1 MKKTIIA
8 VVMAMAVGSI
18 SASAQGGFQRRTV
31 EERIKMVHDKLDSAF
46 KLEAA
51 KLSETD
57 SVFADYY
64 RATDKLREEL
74 MNSGAQGGF
83 QAMREK
89 MQPLADARDE
99 KLKKIFNDE
108 QFKIWKE
115 QIEPAMRPRR
125 PGGGGNR

>member
-8 VVMAMAVGSI
+8 VVMAMAFGSI

-46 KLEAA
+46 KLEAT

-74 MNSGAQGGF
+74 MNNGAQGGF
-83 QAMREK
+83 QAMRER
-89 MQPLADARDE
+89 MQPLTDARDE
-99 KLKKIFNDE
+99 KLKKILKDE

-115 QIEPAMRPRR
+115 QIEPALRPRR
-125 PGGGGNR
+125 PSDGANR

>member
-8 VVMAMAVGSI
+8 VVLAMVVGSI

-31 EERIKMVHDKLDSAF
+31 EERVKTVHDKLDSAF
-46 KLEAA
+46 KLEATM
-51 KLSETD
+51 LSETD
-57 SVFADYY
+57 FIFTEYY
-64 RATDKLREEL
+64 KATDKLREEM
-74 MNSGAQGGF
+74 MNSGDQGGF

-99 KLKKIFNDE
+99 KLKKAFNDE

-115 QIEPAMRPRR
+115 QIEPAMRLRP